1 MPQYIINPELRQ
13 PAYLQL
19 YNQIR
24 EDITNGICPYHS
36 KLPSKRYLAAET
48 GTSVITVQHAYDLL
62 ADEGYIESRER
73 SGYYV
78 IYKEN
83 ELFPV
88 ASATDE
94 FGSADN
100 PAAYGYTSGIAT
112 SGAASGFVTSG
123 AASRSAAS
131 GFVTSGVASRSAAS
145 GFVTSGAAS
154 RSAASGLAAGGVH
167 SDLSDAA
174 ELHEISDIPIRGPI
188 VTPEQEQFPFNI
200 LARKARKVLSEYGE
214 SLLERS
220 PNSGTVLLREVI
232 AQYLARS
239 RRMNVSPDQI
249 VIGSGSEYLY
259 NLIVQILG
267 RERTFALE
275 DPSYEKIRLVYE
287 ASGVHCEMLPMDR
300 EGVRLSALRRSEAS
314 VLHVTPFNS
323 YPSGI
328 TATAS
333 RRAGYIKWAAS
344 KDRYI
349 IEDDFDSEFSM
360 STKAENTL
368 FSLEPQQSVI
378 YMNTFTRTISPA
390 VRVGY
395 MVLPAGQSAAM
406 MEKISIYSCTVPV
419 FTQHLLAE
427 LIRSG
432 DFERHINR
440 VRRRRRQAAES

>member
-88 ASATDE
+88 ASAADD
-94 FGSADN
+94 FGSAEN

-112 SGAASGFVTSG
+112 SGTASGFVTSG
-123 AASRSAAS
+123 P
-131 GFVTSGVASRSAAS
+131 ASRSAAS

-154 RSAASGLAAGGVH
+154 RSAASGLAAGVVH

-406 MEKISIYSCTVPV
+406 KEKISIYSCTVPV

>member
-1 MPQYIINPELRQ
+1 MPQYTIDPGLKQ

-24 EDITNGICPYHS
+24 EDITNGICPFQS
-36 KLPSKRYLAAET
+36 KLPSKRYLASET

-62 ADEGYIESRER
+62 ADEGYIEPRER

-88 ASATDE
+88 AFAADDFVSADSASGS
-94 FGSADN
+94 GSA
-100 PAAYGYTSGIAT
+100 AHT
-112 SGAASGFVTSG
+112 AASG
-123 AASRSAAS
+123 SAAH
-131 GFVTSGVASRSAAS
+131 TASSD
-145 GFVTSGAAS
+145 V
-154 RSAASGLAAGGVH
+154 AAGGVH
-167 SDLSDAA
+167 AGLSDPA
-174 ELHEISDIPIRGPI
+174 EPHEISDIPIRGPI
-188 VTPEQEQFPFNI
+188 VTPEQEQFPFNT

-220 PNSGTVLLREVI
+220 PNSGTVLLREAI

-239 RRMNVSPDQI
+239 RRMNVAPDQI

-300 EGVRLSALRRSEAS
+300 EGVRLSSLRHSKAS

-333 RRAGYIKWAAS
+333 RRAGYIKWAS
-344 KDRYI
+344 SEDRYI

-368 FSLEPQQSVI
+368 FSLEPQRSVI

-395 MVLPAGQSAAM
+395 MVLPAEQSAAM
-406 MEKISIYSCTVPV
+406 KEKISIYSCTVPV

>member
-1 MPQYIINPELRQ
+1 MPQYSINPELRQ

-24 EDITNGICPYHS
+24 EDITNGICPFQS
-36 KLPSKRYLAAET
+36 KLPSKRYLASET

-88 ASATDE
+88 AYA
-94 FGSADN
+94 ADDFS
-100 PAAYGYTSGIAT
+100 PSD
-112 SGAASGFVTSG
+112 GAASEPV
-123 AASRSAAS
+123 
-131 GFVTSGVASRSAAS
+131 
-145 GFVTSGAAS
+145 
-154 RSAASGLAAGGVH
+154 
-167 SDLSDAA
+167 DAA
-174 ELHEISDIPIRGPI
+174 ELHESSDIPIRGPI
-188 VTPEQEQFPFNI
+188 VTPEQEQFPFNT

-214 SLLERS
+214 SLLVRS
-220 PNSGTVLLREVI
+220 PNSGTVLLREAI

-239 RRMNVSPDQI
+239 RRMNVAPDQI

-300 EGVRLSALRRSEAS
+300 EGVRLGALRRSDAS

-333 RRAGYIKWAAS
+333 RRAGYIKWASS

-368 FSLEPQQSVI
+368 FSLEPQRSVI

-395 MVLPAGQSAAM
+395 MVLPSEQSAAM
-406 MEKISIYSCTVPV
+406 QEKISIYSCTVPV

>member
-1 MPQYIINPELRQ
+1 MPQYKLDPEIKQ

-19 YNQIR
+19 YHQLR
-24 EDITNGICPYHS
+24 DDITGGICPYGTR
-36 KLPSKRYLAAET
+36 LPSKRFLAAET

-73 SGYYV
+73 SGFFVSYR
-78 IYKEN
+78 EH

-88 ASATDE
+88 ASVAEETALAGE
-94 FGSADN
+94 A
-100 PAAYGYTSGIAT
+100 
-112 SGAASGFVTSG
+112 
-123 AASRSAAS
+123 SAAN
-131 GFVTSGVASRSAAS
+131 TAAN
-145 GFVTSGAAS
+145 A
-154 RSAASGLAAGGVH
+154 AAGRIGT
-167 SDLSDAA
+167 L
-174 ELHEISDIPIRGPI
+174 EMPEIHEISDIPLRGP
-188 VTPEQEQFPFNI
+188 VVSPEEEQFPFSV
-200 LARKARKVLSEYGE
+200 LARTARRVLSERGE
-214 SLLERS
+214 SLLQRS
-220 PNSGTVLLREVI
+220 PNSGTIELREAI

-239 RRMNVSPDQI
+239 RRINVLPEQI

-259 NLIVQILG
+259 NLIVQMLG
-267 RERTFALE
+267 RDRVFALE

-287 ASGVHCEMLPMDR
+287 ASGVQCRMIPMDR
-300 EGVRLSALRRSEAS
+300 EGVRLGALGRTEAS

-333 RRAGYIKWAAS
+333 RRAGYIRWAAG
-344 KDRYI
+344 KDRFI

-360 STKAENTL
+360 STKAEDTL
-368 FSLEPQQSVI
+368 FSLEPLKSVI

-395 MVLPAGQSAAM
+395 MVLPAELSTAM
-406 MEKISIYSCTVPV
+406 QEKISFYSCTVPV
-419 FTQHLLAE
+419 FTQHMLAE

-440 VRRRRRQAAES
+440 VRRRRRQAPAR

>member
-88 ASATDE
+88 ASAADD
-94 FGSADN
+94 FGSAEN

-123 AASRSAAS
+123 A
-131 GFVTSGVASRSAAS
+131 ASRSAAS

-406 MEKISIYSCTVPV
+406 KEKISIYSCTVPV

>member
-88 ASATDE
+88 ASAADD
-94 FGSADN
+94 FGSAEN

-112 SGAASGFVTSG
+112 SG
-123 AASRSAAS
+123 
-131 GFVTSGVASRSAAS
+131 AAS

-406 MEKISIYSCTVPV
+406 KEKISIYSCTVPV

>member
-88 ASATDE
+88 ASAADD
-94 FGSADN
+94 FGSAEN

-112 SGAASGFVTSG
+112 SGAASGLVTSG
-123 AASRSAAS
+123 A
-131 GFVTSGVASRSAAS
+131 ASRSAAS

-406 MEKISIYSCTVPV
+406 KEKISIYSCTVPV

>member
-1 MPQYIINPELRQ
+1 MPQYSINPELRQ

-24 EDITNGICPYHS
+24 EDITNGICPFQS
-36 KLPSKRYLAAET
+36 KLPSKRYLASET
-48 GTSVITVQHAYDLL
+48 GTSVITVQHTYDLL

-88 ASATDE
+88 ASAADE
-94 FGSADN
+94 FSSAD
-100 PAAYGYTSGIAT
+100 GT
-112 SGAASGFVTSG
+112 ASEPV
-123 AASRSAAS
+123 
-131 GFVTSGVASRSAAS
+131 
-145 GFVTSGAAS
+145 
-154 RSAASGLAAGGVH
+154 
-167 SDLSDAA
+167 DAA

-188 VTPEQEQFPFNI
+188 VTPEQEQFPFNT

-214 SLLERS
+214 SLLVRS
-220 PNSGTVLLREVI
+220 PNSGTVLLREAI

-239 RRMNVSPDQI
+239 RRMNVAPDQI

-267 RERTFALE
+267 RKRTFALE

-300 EGVRLSALRRSEAS
+300 EGVRLGALRRSDAS

-333 RRAGYIKWAAS
+333 RRAGYIKWASS

-368 FSLEPQQSVI
+368 FSLEPQRSVI

-395 MVLPAGQSAAM
+395 MVLPAEQSAAM
-406 MEKISIYSCTVPV
+406 QEKISIYSCTVPV

>member
-1 MPQYIINPELRQ
+1 MPQYTIDPSLKQ

-19 YNQIR
+19 YNRIR
-24 EDITNGICPYHS
+24 EDITNGICPFQS
-36 KLPSKRYLAAET
+36 KLPSKRYLASET

-88 ASATDE
+88 ASAADDS
-94 FGSADN
+94 GSADG
-100 PAAYGYTSGIAT
+100 PAS
-112 SGAASGFVTSG
+112 F
-123 AASRSAAS
+123 SAAS
-131 GFVTSGVASRSAAS
+131 GAAED
-145 GFVTSGAAS
+145 VVH
-154 RSAASGLAAGGVH
+154 AG
-167 SDLSDAA
+167 LSDAA

-220 PNSGTVLLREVI
+220 PNSGTALLREAI

-239 RRMNVSPDQI
+239 RRMNVTPDQI

-267 RERTFALE
+267 RERSFALE

-287 ASGVHCEMLPMDR
+287 ASGVNCEMLPMDR
-300 EGVRLSALRRSEAS
+300 EGVRLSALRRSDAS

-333 RRAGYIKWAAS
+333 RRAGYITWAS
-344 KDRYI
+344 SNGRYI

-360 STKAENTL
+360 STKAEDTL
-368 FSLEPQQSVI
+368 FSLEPQRSVI

-395 MVLPAGQSAAM
+395 MVLPAEQSAAM
-406 MEKISIYSCTVPV
+406 KEKISIYSCTVPV

-440 VRRRRRQAAES
+440 VRRRRRQVAES

>member
-1 MPQYIINPELRQ
+1 MPQYSINPELRQ

-24 EDITNGICPYHS
+24 EDITNGICPFQS
-36 KLPSKRYLAAET
+36 KLPSKRYLASET

-88 ASATDE
+88 ASAADE
-94 FGSADN
+94 FSSAD
-100 PAAYGYTSGIAT
+100 GT
-112 SGAASGFVTSG
+112 ASEPV
-123 AASRSAAS
+123 
-131 GFVTSGVASRSAAS
+131 
-145 GFVTSGAAS
+145 
-154 RSAASGLAAGGVH
+154 
-167 SDLSDAA
+167 DAA

-188 VTPEQEQFPFNI
+188 VTPEQEQFPFNT

-214 SLLERS
+214 SLLVRS
-220 PNSGTVLLREVI
+220 PNSGTVLLREAI

-239 RRMNVSPDQI
+239 RRMNVAPDQI

-267 RERTFALE
+267 RKRTFALE

-300 EGVRLSALRRSEAS
+300 EGVRLGALRRSDAS

-333 RRAGYIKWAAS
+333 RRAGYIKWASS

-368 FSLEPQQSVI
+368 FSLEPQRSVI

-395 MVLPAGQSAAM
+395 MVLPAEQSAAM
-406 MEKISIYSCTVPV
+406 QEKISIYSCTVPV

>member
-1 MPQYIINPELRQ
+1 MPQYRIDPGIKQ

-24 EDITNGICPYHS
+24 EDITNGICLYGS
-36 KLPSKRYLAAET
+36 KLPSKRYLASET

-78 IYKEN
+78 SYKEN

-88 ASATDE
+88 ASALDDTAEDDAN
-94 FGSADN
+94 GSTPRDQ
-100 PAAYGYTSGIAT
+100 
-112 SGAASGFVTSG
+112 
-123 AASRSAAS
+123 
-131 GFVTSGVASRSAAS
+131 
-145 GFVTSGAAS
+145 
-154 RSAASGLAAGGVH
+154 
-167 SDLSDAA
+167 SDAV
-174 ELHEISDIPIRGPI
+174 ELYEISDIPIRGPI

-200 LARKARKVLSEYGE
+200 LARTARTVLSEYGE
-214 SLLERS
+214 TLLERS
-220 PNSGTVLLREVI
+220 PNSGTVFLRETI

-239 RRMNVSPDQI
+239 RRMNVSPEQI
-249 VIGSGSEYLY
+249 IIGSGSEYLY
-259 NLIVQILG
+259 NLIVQMLG

-275 DPSYEKIRLVYE
+275 DPSYEKIRVVYE

-300 EGVRLSALRRSEAS
+300 EGVRMSALKRSSAS

-323 YPSGI
+323 FPSGI

-333 RRAGYIKWAAS
+333 RRSGYIRWAS
-344 KDRYI
+344 SGDRFI

-360 STKAENTL
+360 STKAEDTL
-368 FSLEPQQSVI
+368 FSLEPQRSVI

-395 MVLPAGQSAAM
+395 MVLPGELSVTLQ
-406 MEKISIYSCTVPV
+406 EKISFYSCTVPV

-427 LIRSG
+427 LIQSG

-440 VRRRRRQAAES
+440 IRRRRRQAADQ

>member
-1 MPQYIINPELRQ
+1 MPQYKIDPDLRQ

-24 EDITNGICPYHS
+24 NDITSGICPYHS
-36 KLPSKRYLAAET
+36 KLPSKRFLASET
-48 GTSVITVQHAYDLL
+48 GTSVITVEHAYDLL

-88 ASATDE
+88 APSTGDSGPAGL
-94 FGSADN
+94 GS
-100 PAAYGYTSGIAT
+100 
-112 SGAASGFVTSG
+112 
-123 AASRSAAS
+123 
-131 GFVTSGVASRSAAS
+131 
-145 GFVTSGAAS
+145 
-154 RSAASGLAAGGVH
+154 AAGGIH
-167 SDLSDAA
+167 TAGSSSAPAGASASDDGAFS
-174 ELHEISDIPIRGPI
+174 ELHEITDIPIRGPI

-220 PNSGTVLLREVI
+220 PNSGTVLLREAI
-232 AQYLARS
+232 ARYLARS
-239 RRMNVSPDQI
+239 RRINVSPDQI
-249 VIGSGSEYLY
+249 IIGSGSEYLY

-287 ASGVHCEMLPMDR
+287 ASGVHCELLPMDR
-300 EGVRLSALRRSEAS
+300 EGVRLSALRGSEAT

-360 STKAENTL
+360 STKAEDTL
-368 FSLEPQQSVI
+368 FSLEPQRSVI

-395 MVLPAGQSAAM
+395 MVLPAEQCAAM
-406 MEKISIYSCTVPV
+406 IEKISIYSCTVPV

-427 LIRSG
+427 LIDSG

-440 VRRRRRQAAES
+440 VRRRRRQAADQ

>member
-88 ASATDE
+88 ASAADD
-94 FGSADN
+94 FGSAEN
-100 PAAYGYTSGIAT
+100 PAAYGYTSGIA
-112 SGAASGFVTSG
+112 
-123 AASRSAAS
+123 
-131 GFVTSGVASRSAAS
+131 
-145 GFVTSGAAS
+145 TSGAAS

-406 MEKISIYSCTVPV
+406 KEKISIYSCTVPV

>member
-1 MPQYIINPELRQ
+1 MPQYSIDPQLRQ

-19 YNQIR
+19 YNQLR
-24 EDITNGICPYHS
+24 EDITRGLCPYGS
-36 KLPSKRYLAAET
+36 KLPSKRFLAAET

-73 SGYYV
+73 SGYFV
-78 IYKEN
+78 SYKEN

-88 ASATDE
+88 AAGTEESA
-94 FGSADN
+94 
-100 PAAYGYTSGIAT
+100 P
-112 SGAASGFVTSG
+112 
-123 AASRSAAS
+123 
-131 GFVTSGVASRSAAS
+131 
-145 GFVTSGAAS
+145 
-154 RSAASGLAAGGVH
+154 
-167 SDLSDAA
+167 DLSEPADI
-174 ELHEISDIPIRGPI
+174 HEISDIPIRGPV
-188 VTPEQEQFPFNI
+188 VTPEQEQFPFNT
-200 LARKARKVLSEYGE
+200 LAKVARKVLSEYGE
-214 SLLERS
+214 SLMVRS
-220 PNSGTVLLREVI
+220 PNNGTVFLRETI

-239 RRMNVSPDQI
+239 RRMNVTADQI
-249 VIGSGSEYLY
+249 IIGSGSEYLY
-259 NLIVQILG
+259 NLIVQMLG
-267 RERTFALE
+267 RERIFALE

-287 ASGVHCEMLPMDR
+287 ASGVCCRMLPMDR
-300 EGVRLSALRRSEAS
+300 EGVRLSSLKKTDAT

-333 RRAGYIKWAAS
+333 RRAGYIRWASAED
-344 KDRYI
+344 KFI

-360 STKAENTL
+360 STKAEDTL
-368 FSLEPQQSVI
+368 FSLEPENSVI

-395 MVLPAGQSAAM
+395 MVLPAQLSAAM
-406 MEKISIYSCTVPV
+406 QEKISFYSCTVPV

-440 VRRRRRQAAES
+440 VRRRRRQSSEPVGK

>member
-1 MPQYIINPELRQ
+1 MPQYSINPELRQ

-24 EDITNGICPYHS
+24 EDITNGICPFQS
-36 KLPSKRYLAAET
+36 KLPSKRYLASET

-88 ASATDE
+88 ASAADE
-94 FGSADN
+94 FSSAD
-100 PAAYGYTSGIAT
+100 GT
-112 SGAASGFVTSG
+112 ASEPV
-123 AASRSAAS
+123 
-131 GFVTSGVASRSAAS
+131 
-145 GFVTSGAAS
+145 
-154 RSAASGLAAGGVH
+154 
-167 SDLSDAA
+167 DAA

-188 VTPEQEQFPFNI
+188 VTPEQEQFPFNT

-214 SLLERS
+214 SLLVRS
-220 PNSGTVLLREVI
+220 PNSGTVLLREAI

-239 RRMNVSPDQI
+239 RRMNVAPDQI

-267 RERTFALE
+267 RKRTFALE

-287 ASGVHCEMLPMDR
+287 ASGVHGEMLPMDR
-300 EGVRLSALRRSEAS
+300 EGVRLGALRRSDAS

-333 RRAGYIKWAAS
+333 RRAGYIKWASS

-349 IEDDFDSEFSM
+349 IEDDSDSEFSM

-368 FSLEPQQSVI
+368 FSLEPQRSVI

-395 MVLPAGQSAAM
+395 MVLPSEQSAAM
-406 MEKISIYSCTVPV
+406 QEKISIYSCTVPV

>member
-1 MPQYIINPELRQ
+1 MPQYKIDPDLRQ

-24 EDITNGICPYHS
+24 NDITSGICPYHS
-36 KLPSKRYLAAET
+36 KLPSKRFLASET
-48 GTSVITVQHAYDLL
+48 GTSVITVEHAYDLL

-88 ASATDE
+88 APSTGDSGPAGL
-94 FGSADN
+94 GS
-100 PAAYGYTSGIAT
+100 
-112 SGAASGFVTSG
+112 
-123 AASRSAAS
+123 
-131 GFVTSGVASRSAAS
+131 
-145 GFVTSGAAS
+145 
-154 RSAASGLAAGGVH
+154 AAGGIH
-167 SDLSDAA
+167 TAGGSSAPAGASASDDGAFS
-174 ELHEISDIPIRGPI
+174 ELHEITDIPIRGPI

-220 PNSGTVLLREVI
+220 PNSGTVLLREAI
-232 AQYLARS
+232 ARYLARS
-239 RRMNVSPDQI
+239 RRINVSPDQI
-249 VIGSGSEYLY
+249 IIGSGSEYLY

-287 ASGVHCEMLPMDR
+287 ASGVHCELLAMDR
-300 EGVRLSALRRSEAS
+300 EGVRLSALRGSEAT

-360 STKAENTL
+360 STKAEDTL
-368 FSLEPQQSVI
+368 FSLEPQRSVI

-395 MVLPAGQSAAM
+395 MVLPAEQCAAM
-406 MEKISIYSCTVPV
+406 IEKISIYSCTVPV

-427 LIRSG
+427 LIDSG

-440 VRRRRRQAAES
+440 VRRRRRRV

>member
-1 MPQYIINPELRQ
+1 M
-13 PAYLQL
+13 
-19 YNQIR
+19 
-24 EDITNGICPYHS
+24 
-36 KLPSKRYLAAET
+36 
-48 GTSVITVQHAYDLL
+48 
-62 ADEGYIESRER
+62 
-73 SGYYV
+73 
-78 IYKEN
+78 
-83 ELFPV
+83 FPV
-88 ASATDE
+88 ASAADD
-94 FGSADN
+94 FGSAEN
-100 PAAYGYTSGIAT
+100 PAAYGYTSGIAA
-112 SGAASGFVTSG
+112 SGAASGLVTSG

-131 GFVTSGVASRSAAS
+131 GFVTSGAASRSAAS

-406 MEKISIYSCTVPV
+406 KEKISIYSCTVPV

-432 DFERHINR
+432 DVERHINR